1 MSSTLQTPR
10 RAVATATVVGRGR
23 LGRVLARALA
33 AAGVEVTG
41 PSGRDAPVEP
51 ADVVLLCVPDAE
63 IARVAATLRGGGGW
77 VGHVSGATRLTD
89 ADVDFGLHP
98 LQTFV
103 GDEGQEVFHGI
114 GCAVDGRTPA
124 ALEVAEELAVRLGAR
139 PFRIDDD
146 RRAGYHAAASI
157 ASNFTVTL
165 LAAAERMA
173 GTAGLD
179 PAEAREVLAP
189 LVRATVENWAAH
201 GPETALTGP
210 VARGDVATVARQ
222 RDAVSTHAPEL
233 LDLFDVLSTHTRDLA
248 HRDGPAR

>member
-1 MSSTLQTPR
+1 MSHTLQTPR
-10 RAVATATVVGRGR
+10 RAVATAAIVGRGR

-33 AAGVEVTG
+33 AAGVQVTG
-41 PSGRDAPVEP
+41 PSGRDAPVEA
-51 ADVVLLCVPDAE
+51 ADVVLLCVPDAD
-63 IARVAATLRGGGGW
+63 IARVAAALRREGGW
-77 VGHVSGATRLTD
+77 VGHMSGATGLTD

-103 GDEGQEVFHGI
+103 GDEGPEVFSGI

-124 ALEVAEELAVRLGAR
+124 ALEVAEELAIRLGAH

-179 PAEAREVLAP
+179 PAEARAVLSP

-201 GPETALTGP
+201 GPDTALTGP
-210 VARGDVATVARQ
+210 VARGDAATVARQ
-222 RDAVSTHAPEL
+222 REAIAAQAPEL
-233 LDLFDVLSTHTRDLA
+233 LDLFDVLSRYTRELA
-248 HRDGPAR
+248 HRDGAGR

>member
-1 MSSTLQTPR
+1 MSHTPQNPPR
-10 RAVATATVVGRGR
+10 TVATAAIVGRGR

-33 AAGVEVTG
+33 AAGVQVTG
-41 PSGRDAPVEP
+41 PSGREAPVDA

-63 IARVAATLRGGGGW
+63 IARVAATLPRDRGW
-77 VGHVSGATRLTD
+77 VGHVSGATGLTD

-98 LQTFV
+98 LQTFI
-103 GDEGQEVFHGI
+103 GDEGAEVFHGI
-114 GCAVDGRTPA
+114 GCAVDGRSPA
-124 ALEVAEELAVRLGAR
+124 ALEVAEELAVRLGAH

-179 PAEAREVLAP
+179 PTDARGVLAP
-189 LVRATVENWAAH
+189 LVRATVDNWAAH

-222 RDAVSTHAPEL
+222 REAIVAQAPEL
-233 LDLFDVLSTHTRDLA
+233 LDLFDVLSTHTQELA
-248 HRDGPAR
+248 HRNGAAR